1 MKLVVLSDPDWIKY
15 PFIVHRHLNAAL
27 EFAQAIDETLT
38 VGYLEGYETG
48 AIKHAVDWQLR
59 RFGVPGYEDVAGA
72 MIYPN
77 ERWMFNDSPNLVLAF
92 LDPPG
97 DPDRGATRAF
107 TMAHTFVMGGSWVK
121 VVELPTPEPKEPRD
135 APSAM
140 DVLHGKL
147 AA

>member
-1 MKLVVLSDPDWIKY
+1 MKLVVLSDPEWIKY
-15 PFIVHRHLNAAL
+15 PFIVHRHLNATL

-38 VGYLEGYETG
+38 LGYLEGYETG

-59 RFGVPGYEDVAGA
+59 RFGVGGYEDVEVPV
-72 MIYPN
+72 IYPN
-77 ERWMFNDSPNLVLAF
+77 ERWMLNDVPNLVLAF

-97 DPDRGATRAF
+97 DPENGATRAF
-107 TMAHTFVMGGSWVK
+107 TWAHKFVLNGTWVK
-121 VVELPTPEPKEPRD
+121 VVELPVPIPKEPKD